1 MTRKDLDPALG
12 RIERD
17 TVLAC
22 GVFAAVAWLW
32 SGAPA
37 AAVGVLGGGL
47 LMAVSYWTIKNAVD
61 RLTAPAGEAPPGP
74 MRVSVGVVLRVVGRY
89 ALLAG
94 IAYVMIA
101 RLRLHPLSL
110 LVGVSTL
117 VVGIACEGLRSLVGR
132 RAAS

>member
-17 TVLAC
+17 TVFAC
-22 GVFAAVAWLW
+22 GLFAAIAWFW

-47 LMAVSYWTIKNAVD
+47 LMGASYWTIKNAVD
-61 RLTAPAGEAPPGP
+61 RLTAVGEAT
-74 MRVSVGVVLRVVGRY
+74 RVSAGVVLRVVGRY
-89 ALLAG
+89 ALLAA

-110 LVGVSTL
+110 LVGVSTI
-117 VVGIACEGLRSLVGR
+117 VVGIALEGLRTLTGR
-132 RAAS
+132 RALP

>member
-17 TVLAC
+17 TVFAC
-22 GVFAAVAWLW
+22 GLFAAIAWFW

-47 LMAVSYWTIKNAVD
+47 LMGASYWTIKNAVD
-61 RLTAPAGEAPPGP
+61 RLTAVGEAA
-74 MRVSVGVVLRVVGRY
+74 RVSAGVVLRVVGRY
-89 ALLAG
+89 ALLAA

-110 LVGVSTL
+110 LVGVSTI
-117 VVGIACEGLRSLVGR
+117 VVGIALEGFRTLTGR
-132 RAAS
+132 RASP

>member
-22 GVFAAVAWLW
+22 GVCATIAWLW

-47 LMAVSYWTIKNAVD
+47 LMGVSYWTIKNAVD
-61 RLTAPAGEAPPGP
+61 RLTPAGEAPPGP

-89 ALLAG
+89 ALLAA